1 MHSVAFFRHLVATI
15 SALGLL
21 CSPLLAQEAPLDPN
35 RPGVAVLTGV
45 PERELT
51 DPGSLVSAP
60 NQDAKPISVEDVL
73 SLRTSWFATWTPD
86 GNDVVFTS
94 DLTGRTNLWRF
105 PHAGGFPQQLHQS
118 ENRAFYPTVSPDGKA
133 ILYASDVGGNELFD
147 IFAMP
152 GSGGE
157 PVNLTSTDDVS
168 ETGKYVFSTDSK
180 LLAFV
185 RREAASPTF
194 DLALLDL
201 ATREVRQV
209 TRDKDPGIYW
219 SPVGFNADGT
229 KLIANRGDILTGA
242 IWMIDL
248 ATGEKSMIASG
259 EGKLDEAVGFSS
271 DNRYLSVT
279 SEAPDGVNQAV
290 LVDLKTGERRL
301 MVSSDWP
308 QEAGHIS
315 PDGKTALVINNV
327 DGSTE
332 IMAYDIES
340 GKARA
345 LNLPKG
351 TTASSWFDLP
361 QFSPDGKYIL
371 FPHSSASVPF
381 DYWTHELATGV
392 NRRITRLGLASVNEA
407 NLPKSQTV
415 SYKSADGTVI
425 SAILWMPYNLERD
438 GSAPIVVIAHGGPTF
453 QTVDTFDATAVALAS
468 RGYIV
473 IAPNV
478 RGSTGYGR
486 AFMESNRY
494 DLGGRDLE
502 DEAWAAKFVA
512 ASGYGDL
519 KKVGIT
525 GGSYGGYMSL
535 IAIGRMP
542 DFWAASV
549 EVYGI
554 VNWRSMWERG
564 SPALREYQRGLLGS
578 PETHPEVYDR
588 TSPLTY
594 LDQVKA
600 PLLVLQGE
608 NDLRVPAY
616 EAEQVVEYLQ
626 KAGKTVESEIY
637 AEEGH
642 GFQKRENQIDA
653 LQRTID
659 WFDRYLKEDSAE

>member
-1 MHSVAFFRHLVATI
+1 MTSLKFI
-15 SALGLL
+15 SAALL
-21 CSPLLAQEAPLDPN
+21 AGAAFCAYAQEAPLDPN

-118 ENRAFYPTVSPDGKA
+118 ENSAFFPTVSPDGKT

-157 PVNLTSTDDVS
+157 AVNLTSTDDVS
-168 ETGKYVFSTDSK
+168 ETGKYVFSPNSK
-180 LLAFV
+180 VLAFV

-201 ATREVRQV
+201 ATSEVRQL

-242 IWMIDL
+242 IWMIDV
-248 ATGEKSMIASG
+248 ATGEKSMIATG
-259 EGKLDEAVGFSS
+259 EGKLDMAVGFSS
-271 DNRYLSVT
+271 DNRFLSVT

-301 MVSSDWP
+301 MVPSQWP
-308 QEAGHIS
+308 QEAGRIS

-327 DGSTE
+327 DGSIE
-332 IMAYDIES
+332 MLAYDIEA

-371 FPHSSASVPF
+371 FPHSSASAPF

-438 GSAPIVVIAHGGPTF
+438 GSAPIVVIAHGGPTG

-519 KKVGIT
+519 KRVGIT

-549 EVYGI
+549 ELYGI

-626 KAGKTVESEIY
+626 KAGKTVDSKIY

-653 LQRTID
+653 LQRTVD
-659 WFDRYLKEDSAE
+659 WFDRYLKEDAAE

>member
-1 MHSVAFFRHLVATI
+1 MLSVVFFRHLIATI
-15 SALGLL
+15 AALGFL

-51 DPGSLVSAP
+51 DPGSLVSGHNP
-60 NQDAKPISVEDVL
+60 DAKPISVEDVL

-86 GNDVVFTS
+86 GNDVVFSS
-94 DLTGRTNLWRF
+94 DLTGRMNLWRF

-118 ENRAFYPTVSPDGKA
+118 ENRAFYPAVSPDGRA

-152 GSGGE
+152 DSGGE

-168 ETGKYVFSTDSK
+168 EAGMYVFSPNSK
-180 LLAFV
+180 QLAFV

-201 ATREVRQV
+201 ATREVRQL

-219 SPVGFNADGT
+219 SPVGFTADGK
-229 KLIANRGDILTGA
+229 KLIGNRGDLLSSS
-242 IWMIDL
+242 IWMIDV
-248 ATGEKSMIASG
+248 ATGEMTRIASG
-259 EGKLDEAVGFSS
+259 EGKSDKAVGFSS
-271 DNRYLSVT
+271 DNRFLSVT
-279 SEAPDGVNQAV
+279 SEAPDGVDQAM
-290 LVDLKTGERRL
+290 LVDLKTGQRRL
-301 MVSSDWP
+301 MVSSEWP
-308 QEAGHIS
+308 QAAGQIS
-315 PDGKTALVINNV
+315 PDGKTVLVINNV
-327 DGSTE
+327 DGSFE
-332 IMAYDIES
+332 ILAYDIES

-345 LNLPKG
+345 LKVPRG
-351 TTASSWFDLP
+351 MTTSYGGDLP

-407 NLPKSQTV
+407 NLPTSQTV

-425 SAILWMPYNLERD
+425 SAILWMPYNLKRD
-438 GSAPIVVIAHGGPTF
+438 GSAPIIVIAHGGPTG
-453 QTVDTFDATAVALAS
+453 QTLDTFDATAVALAS

-486 AFMESNRY
+486 AFMESNTY

-512 ASGYGDL
+512 ESGYGDL
-519 KKVGIT
+519 KRVGIT

-535 IAIGRMP
+535 IAVGRMP

-549 EVYGI
+549 ELYGI

-600 PLLVLQGE
+600 PLLVLHGE

-626 KAGKTVESEIY
+626 KAGKIVDSTIY
-637 AEEGH
+637 VEEGH
-642 GFQKRENQIDA
+642 GWQKRENQIDA
-653 LQRTID
+653 LKRTID
-659 WFDRYLKEDSAE
+659 WFDRYLKKVTAE

>member
-21 CSPLLAQEAPLDPN
+21 CSSLLAQEAPLDPN

-86 GNDVVFTS
+86 GKDVVFTS

-118 ENRAFYPTVSPDGKA
+118 ENRAFYPTVSPDGNA

-308 QEAGHIS
+308 QEAGQIS

-438 GSAPIVVIAHGGPTF
+438 GSAPIVVIAHGGPTG

-564 SPALREYQRGLLGS
+564 SPALREYQRELLGS

-626 KAGKTVESEIY
+626 KAGKTVDSKIY

-642 GFQKRENQIDA
+642 GFDKRENQIDA
-653 LQRTID
+653 LQRTVD
-659 WFDRYLKEDSAE
+659 WFDRYLKEDAAE

>member
-1 MHSVAFFRHLVATI
+1 MHSVTFFRHLVAI
-15 SALGLL
+15 IAALGSV

-60 NQDAKPISVEDVL
+60 NPNAKSISVEDVT

-118 ENRAFYPTVSPDGKA
+118 ENRAFYPSVSPDGKT

-168 ETGKYVFSTDSK
+168 ETGRYVFSPDSK

-201 ATREVRQV
+201 ATREVRQL

-229 KLIANRGDILTGA
+229 KLIANRGDLLTGA
-242 IWMIDL
+242 IWMIDV
-248 ATGEKSMIASG
+248 ATGEKRMIASG
-259 EGKLDEAVGFSS
+259 EGKLDQAVGFSS

-301 MVSSDWP
+301 MVSSEWP
-308 QEAGHIS
+308 QEAGRIS

-327 DGSTE
+327 DGSIE
-332 IMAYDIES
+332 MLAYDIES

-392 NRRITRLGLASVNEA
+392 TRRITRLGLASVNEA

-438 GSAPIVVIAHGGPTF
+438 GSAPIVVIAHGGPTG
-453 QTVDTFDATAVALAS
+453 QTVDTFDATAVSLAS

-519 KKVGIT
+519 KRVGIT

-549 EVYGI
+549 ELYGI

-594 LDQVKA
+594 LDHVKA

-626 KAGKTVESEIY
+626 KAGKRVDSKIY

-642 GFQKRENQIDA
+642 GFDKRENQIDA

-659 WFDRYLKEDSAE
+659 WFDRYLKGDAAD

>member
-438 GSAPIVVIAHGGPTF
+438 GSAPIVVIAHGGPTG

-564 SPALREYQRGLLGS
+564 SPALREYQRELLGS

-616 EAEQVVEYLQ
+616 EAEQVVKYLQ
-626 KAGKTVESEIY
+626 KAGKTVDSKIY

-659 WFDRYLKEDSAE
+659 WFDRYLKENSAE